1 MKRDPGCLCYI
12 TKEALKNQFL
22 LEQGFVF
29 SSDQSHSKNS
39 LNRTK
44 CFSIVV

>member
-29 SSDQSHSKNS
+29 SSRIRATA
-39 LNRTK
+39 RT
-44 CFSIVV
+44 V